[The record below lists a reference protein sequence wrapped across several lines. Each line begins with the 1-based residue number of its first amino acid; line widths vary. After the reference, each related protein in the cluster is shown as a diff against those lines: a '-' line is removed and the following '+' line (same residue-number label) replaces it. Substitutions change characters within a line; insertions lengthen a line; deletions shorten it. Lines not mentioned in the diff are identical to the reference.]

1 MKILSKILACASL
14 VGVLSACNTDVDL
27 NADWERTTVVYGLL
41 DKNESTHF
49 VKINK
54 AFLGDGNALVFA
66 SIRDS
71 SEFQAGQMNAYV
83 EEIIS
88 GSVNRTFPLLDSN
101 MQNKDENGLFY
112 GPEHTVYYFEEPA
125 LNENARYRVVVDVQG
140 ESDQVYAET
149 GLVQSFNITKPSQN
163 IPGAMV
169 QTQISFAIANPVD
182 TSDYL
187 SYAFIWQGVSEASR
201 YQAYVTL
208 NYIEVTTTDTTERAL
223 EWYLGEVRG
232 NDNTEKN
239 IKGYQFYTWV
249 RDRIKNSASLNPS
262 NLVYRKFNG
271 LDFKVVAAGED
282 LDTYMEV
289 NEPVTGIVQDR
300 PEFTNVVNG
309 IGIFSSRTAE
319 ENDYKFLNKNSLEE
333 LCKGQFTYDLE
344 FCTDSAMWSGIQS
357 DMQVWCP

>member
-1 MKILSKILACASL
+1 MKILSKFLACASL

-41 DKNESTHF
+41 DRNESTHF

-71 SEFQAGQMNAYV
+71 SEFQPGQMNAYV
-83 EEIIS
+83 EEIIN

-125 LNENARYRVVVDVQG
+125 LNINAQYKVVVDFPDG
-140 ESDQVYAET
+140 SDQVYAET
-149 GLVQSFNITKPSQN
+149 ELVEDFDITRPLQN
-163 IPGAMV
+163 IPGAPS
-169 QTQISFAIANPVD
+169 QTQIQFSNANPSD
-182 TSDYL
+182 SSDYL
-187 SYAFIWQGVSEASR
+187 TYAFRWNQANAATR
-201 YQAYVTL
+201 YETYLVL
-208 NYIEVTTTDTTERAL
+208 NYIQVTTTDTTEVAL

-232 NDNTEKN
+232 TDETEKN
-239 IKGYQFYTWV
+239 IKGYQFYVWL
-249 RDRIKNSASLNPS
+249 RDRISNSGSLNPS
-262 NLVYRKFNG
+262 NLLYRKFNG

-300 PEFTNVVNG
+300 PEFTNVING
-309 IGIFSSRTAE
+309 VGIFSSRTSE
-319 ENDYKFLNKNSLEE
+319 IIEYKFLNKFSLEE
-333 LCKGQFTYDLE
+333 LCKGQFTYNLE
-344 FCTDSAMWSGIQS
+344 FCTDSVLWPGIQS